1 MNKADQILLGPLA
14 CLLNTALQ
22 PLVGNE
28 AACRPHTFLEKQP
41 MFKYY
46 MFSGVLVLHFANR
59 FSEKVEDVAPSGD

>member
-1 MNKADQILLGPLA
+1 MSKAEEILLGPLT

-41 MFKYY
+41 AFKNYT
-46 MFSGVLVLHFANR
+46 FSGVLFLHFTNR